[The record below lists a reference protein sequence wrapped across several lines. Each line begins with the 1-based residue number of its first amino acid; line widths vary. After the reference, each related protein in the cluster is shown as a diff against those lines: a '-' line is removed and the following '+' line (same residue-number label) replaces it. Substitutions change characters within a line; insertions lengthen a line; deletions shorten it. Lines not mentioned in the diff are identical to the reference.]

1 MKTFLKSVL
10 FAIRGMRQFFSR
22 DRNGK
27 IQIVIGVTAIALGFT
42 VSLSSFQWLLVL
54 FCIGLVISLEMI
66 NSAIERYCDLITTDF
81 HPGIKI
87 IKDVAAGAV
96 LVASIMSLVIG
107 LIIFIPALV
116 NFLNSIRWVSVN
128 VSLYRL
134 ALRCFYWR

>member
-1 MKTFLKSVL
+1 MKAFFRSLM
-10 FAIRGMRQFFSR
+10 FAIVGVKQFFSR

-27 IQIVIGVTAIALGFT
+27 IQTVIGITAIILGFT

-66 NSAIERYCDLITTDF
+66 NSAIEKYCDLVTTDF

-96 LVASIMSLVIG
+96 LVASLMSLVIV
-107 LIIFIPALV
+107 LINFIHALV
-116 NFLNSIRWVSVN
+116 KLLNQ
-128 VSLYRL
+128 LQ
-134 ALRCFYWR
+134 

>member
-1 MKTFLKSVL
+1 MKTFFNAVL
-10 FAIRGMRQFFSR
+10 FALQGIKQFFSR

-27 IQIVIGVTAIALGFT
+27 IQMVIGITAIILGFT
-42 VSLSSFQWLLVL
+42 VSLTPFQWLLVL

-66 NSAIERYCDLITTDF
+66 NSAIERFCDLVTTEF

-96 LVASIMSLVIG
+96 LVASITSLIIG

-116 NFLNSIRWVSVN
+116 HFLNFLK
-128 VSLYRL
+128 
-134 ALRCFYWR
+134 

>member
-1 MKTFLKSVL
+1 MKKFLNAVL
-10 FAIRGMRQFFSR
+10 FAVQGIKQFFAR

-27 IQIVIGVTAIALGFT
+27 IQFVFGAIAVVLGFT

-66 NSAIERYCDLITTDF
+66 NSAIERYCDLVTTDF
-81 HPGIKI
+81 HPTIKI

-96 LVASIMSLVIG
+96 LVASITSLIIG

-116 NFLNSIRWVSVN
+116 HFLNFLK
-128 VSLYRL
+128 
-134 ALRCFYWR
+134 

>member
-1 MKTFLKSVL
+1 MKKFFKSVT
-10 FAIRGMRQFFSR
+10 FAAKGVKQFFAC

-27 IQIVIGVTAIALGFT
+27 IQIVIAMTAITLGLT

-66 NSAIERYCDLITTDF
+66 NSAIERYCDLVTTDF
-81 HPGIKI
+81 HPRIKI

-96 LVASIMSLVIG
+96 LVASIISLIIG

-116 NFLNSIRWVSVN
+116 EFLNSIK
-128 VSLYRL
+128 
-134 ALRCFYWR
+134 

>member
-1 MKTFLKSVL
+1 MKAFFRSLM
-10 FAIRGMRQFFSR
+10 FATVGVKQFFSR

-27 IQIVIGVTAIALGFT
+27 IQTVIGITAIILGFT

-66 NSAIERYCDLITTDF
+66 NSAIEKYCDLVTTDF

-96 LVASIMSLVIG
+96 LVASLMSLVIG

-116 NFLNSIRWVSVN
+116 KLLNQ
-128 VSLYRL
+128 LQ
-134 ALRCFYWR
+134 

>member
-1 MKTFLKSVL
+1 MKTFFNALL
-10 FAIRGMRQFFSR
+10 FALLGIKQFFSR

-27 IQIVIGVTAIALGFT
+27 IQMVIGLTAIALGFT

-66 NSAIERYCDLITTDF
+66 NSAIERYCDLVTTDF
-81 HPGIKI
+81 HPNIKI

-96 LVASIMSLVIG
+96 LVASITSLIVG

-116 NFLNSIRWVSVN
+116 QFLNFIK
-128 VSLYRL
+128 
-134 ALRCFYWR
+134 

>member
-1 MKTFLKSVL
+1 MTTFLNSVL
-10 FAIRGMRQFFSR
+10 FGMQGMKQFFSR

-27 IQIVIGVTAIALGFT
+27 IQLVIGVTAVALGLT

-66 NSAIERYCDLITTDF
+66 NSAIERFCDLVTTDF

-96 LVASIMSLVIG
+96 LLASITSLIIG
-107 LIIFIPALV
+107 LIIFIPASVQFL
-116 NFLNSIRWVSVN
+116 NFLK
-128 VSLYRL
+128 
-134 ALRCFYWR
+134 

>member
-1 MKTFLKSVL
+1 MKKFFKSVT
-10 FAIRGMRQFFSR
+10 FAAKGVQQFFSC

-27 IQIVIGVTAIALGFT
+27 IQIVSGLTAIILGFT

-66 NSAIERYCDLITTDF
+66 NSAIERYCDLVTTDF
-81 HPGIKI
+81 HPGIRI

-96 LVASIMSLVIG
+96 LIASIMSLIIG

-116 NFLNSIRWVSVN
+116 EFLNAIK
-128 VSLYRL
+128 
-134 ALRCFYWR
+134 

>member
-1 MKTFLKSVL
+1 MKNFFKSVT
-10 FAIRGMRQFFSR
+10 FAAEGIKQFFSG

-27 IQIVIGVTAIALGFT
+27 IQIVIGMIAITLGFT
-42 VSLSSFQWLLVL
+42 LSLSSLQWLLVL

-66 NSAIERYCDLITTDF
+66 NSAIERYCDLVTTDF

-96 LVASIMSLVIG
+96 LIASVMSLVIG

-116 NFLNSIRWVSVN
+116 KFLNQ
-128 VSLYRL
+128 L
-134 ALRCFYWR
+134 